1 MDASTPSASV
11 EKERL
16 RRASG
21 WLLALLM
28 AMTAI
33 GPLSLNI
40 LVPSVP
46 GLVVQFDAS
55 VGVVQ
60 LTLSLYLLGLAVS
73 QLLLGPLSDRF
84 GRRPVVLAGLL
95 LTTLSSAVAIMA
107 ASIESLIVAR
117 TVQALGASAGLVIG
131 RAIIRD
137 LYDREHAAS
146 MIGWVTT
153 VTVVA
158 PMAAPLIGGLLDT
171 LFGWESTFLFVAF
184 FSAIVTLWTWFAL
197 PETRPESVTGGNI
210 AFIFREARE
219 LFSSGQFNGYVLV
232 AALGTATFF
241 AFLGGA
247 PYVVISIMGRTSAEY
262 GTWFLFTSAGFMFGN
277 FLAARLSVRFGI
289 DPMIRA
295 GIAFQILGS
304 VLSIVFAL
312 VWPDGGP
319 WIVFGAQVFLSFGNG
334 LFLPNT
340 IAGAISVRPLAAG
353 TASGIIGF
361 VQMATGALA
370 AQAMSHAIADATTA
384 LPLAIAMLIL
394 SGAATIALVTLVRR

>member
-1 MDASTPSASV
+1 MDASTSASV

-16 RRASG
+16 RHAPG

-46 GLVVQFDAS
+46 GLVVTFAS
-55 VGVVQ
+55 SVETVQ
-60 LTLSLYLLGLAVS
+60 LTLSLYLLGLAIS

-95 LTTLSSAVAIMA
+95 LTTVSSAAAITAMSA
-107 ASIESLIVAR
+107 ESLIVWR
-117 TVQALGASAGLVIG
+117 TIQAFGASAGLVIG

-137 LYDREHAAS
+137 IYDREHAAA

-171 LFGWESTFLFVAF
+171 VFGWESTFIFVAL
-184 FSAIVTLWTWFAL
+184 FSAAVSVWTYFSL
-197 PETRPESVTGGNI
+197 PETRPEHVTGGSI
-210 AFIFREARE
+210 GFVFSEARL
-219 LFSSGQFNGYVLV
+219 LFSSAAFNGYVLV
-232 AALGTATFF
+232 GALGTATFF

-247 PYVVISIMGRTSAEY
+247 PHVVIAIMGRTSAEY
-262 GTWFLFTSAGFMFGN
+262 GTWFLLTSSGFMLGN
-277 FLAARLSVRFGI
+277 YIAAKVSTRFGI

-295 GIAFQILGS
+295 GIAFQLFGS
-304 VLSIVFAL
+304 VLAVAFAL
-312 VWPDGGP
+312 SWPDGGP
-319 WIVFGAQVFLSFGNG
+319 WTVFAAQVFLSFGNG

-340 IAGAISVRPLAAG
+340 IAGAISVRPQAAG
-353 TASGIIGF
+353 TASGVTGF
-361 VQMATGALA
+361 VQMGMGALA
-370 AQAMSHAIADATTA
+370 AQAMSHVIATATTA
-384 LPLAIAMLIL
+384 LPLAIAMLVL
-394 SGAATIALVTLVRR
+394 SVAATIALVLLVRR

>member
-1 MDASTPSASV
+1 M
-11 EKERL
+11 
-16 RRASG
+16 RRAPG

-33 GPLSLNI
+33 GPMSLNI

-46 GLVVQFDAS
+46 GLAVQFDAS
-55 VGVVQ
+55 VGTVQ

-95 LTTLSSAVAIMA
+95 LTTLSSAAAVLA
-107 ASIESLIVAR
+107 ASVESLIVAR

-171 LFGWESTFLFVAF
+171 AFGWEATFLFVAF
-184 FSAIVTLWTWFAL
+184 FSAIVLLWTWLAL
-197 PETRPESVTGGNI
+197 PETRPDHVTGGNI
-210 AFIFREARE
+210 AFIVSEARS
-219 LFSSGQFNGYVLV
+219 LLSSRLFNGYVLV

-247 PYVVISIMGRTSAEY
+247 PHVVISIMGRTSAEY
-262 GTWFLFTSAGFMFGN
+262 GVWFVFTSFGFMLGN

-289 DPMIRA
+289 NPMINT
-295 GIAFQILGS
+295 GVAFQIFGS
-304 VLSIVFAL
+304 FLAIAFAL
-312 VWPDGGP
+312 AWPDGGP
-319 WIVFGAQVFLSFGNG
+319 WTVFAAQIFLSFGNG
-334 LFLPNT
+334 VFLPNT
-340 IAGAISVRPLAAG
+340 IAGAISVRPHAAG

-361 VQMATGALA
+361 VQMATGAIA
-370 AQAMSHAIADATTA
+370 AQAMSHAIAEASTA
-384 LPLAIAMLIL
+384 LPLAVAMLIL